1 MTAALSVSGLSF
13 AYRDSLVLRE
23 VTLDQIGRAH
33 V

>member
-23 VTLDQIGRAH
+23 VAFDLRRG
-33 V
+33 